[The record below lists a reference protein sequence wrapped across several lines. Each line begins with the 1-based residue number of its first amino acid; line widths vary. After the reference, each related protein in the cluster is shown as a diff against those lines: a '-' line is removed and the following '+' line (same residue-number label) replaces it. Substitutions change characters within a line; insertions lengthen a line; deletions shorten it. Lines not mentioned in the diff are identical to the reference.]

1 MAITSSG
8 SVDGKT
14 LHIRM
19 GERFDFSAH
28 SALRAA
34 YAGDRPSFETY
45 LVDLRET
52 NYMDSSALG
61 MLLQLK
67 EHAGGG
73 LRSLQIKNAN
83 ESIKEILAVANF
95 DQLMQ
100 ID

>member
-1 MAITSSG
+1 MAITSSA

-34 YAGDRPSFETY
+34 YAGDRPRFDTY
-45 LVDLRET
+45 IIDLRET
-52 NYMDSSALG
+52 TYMDSSALG

-67 EHAGGG
+67 EHAGGTQ
-73 LRSLQIKNAN
+73 RSLQIKNAN
-83 ESIKEILAVANF
+83 PAIKDILGVANF

>member
-1 MAITSSG
+1 MAITSAA

-19 GERFDFSAH
+19 GERFDFGAH
-28 SALRAA
+28 SALRSA

-45 LVDLRET
+45 IIDLRET
-52 NYMDSSALG
+52 TYMDSSALG

-67 EHAGGG
+67 EHAGGNLG
-73 LRSLQIKNAN
+73 SLQIKNAKD
-83 ESIKEILAVANF
+83 SIKEILAVANF
-95 DQLMQ
+95 DQLMR

>member
-8 SVDGKT
+8 SADGKT
-14 LHIRM
+14 LHISM

-34 YAGDRPSFETY
+34 YAGDRPSFEIY
-45 LVDLRET
+45 IVDLRAT
-52 NYMDSSALG
+52 HYMDSSALG

-67 EHAGGG
+67 EHAGGD
-73 LRSLQIKNAN
+73 LHSLQIKNAN

>member
-1 MAITSSG
+1 VSITASA

-19 GERFDFSAH
+19 GQRFDFSAH

-34 YAGDRPSFETY
+34 YAGDRPRFDTY
-45 LVDLRET
+45 IIDLRET
-52 NYMDSSALG
+52 TYMDSSALG

-67 EHAGGG
+67 EFAGGST
-73 LRSLQIKNAN
+73 RSLQIKNAN
-83 ESIKEILAVANF
+83 DSIREILSVANF